1 MQHVLSWHERGR
13 LQEAGECMVG
23 QSDISAADD
32 RGASAGVSGV
42 PVLGIDIDGCVDEA
56 TGFFR
61 TLTQIWPGRVCVVS
75 YRSNREKA
83 VSDLARYGIRCDE
96 LFLVKSLDGKAEVI
110 VREGISVFFDDQP
123 ECLRDIPAT
132 THVLLM
138 RNGGNFDFEQRKWVL
153 SGRTGRLLQGGGQ
166 GDG

>member
-1 MQHVLSWHERGR
+1 MAS
-13 LQEAGECMVG
+13 
-23 QSDISAADD
+23 QSGTSAADD
-32 RGASAGVSGV
+32 QVARAGMSGV

-75 YRSNREKA
+75 FRSNREKA
-83 VSDLARYGIRCDE
+83 VADLARYGIRYDE

-110 VREGISVFFDDQP
+110 VRERISVFFDDQP
-123 ECLRDIPAT
+123 ECLRDIPET

-138 RNGGNFDFEQRKWVL
+138 RNGGNFDYEQRKWVL
-153 SGRTGRLLQGGGQ
+153 SNRTGRLLQGVGQ
-166 GDG
+166 GDV

>member
-1 MQHVLSWHERGR
+1 MASE
-13 LQEAGECMVG
+13 
-23 QSDISAADD
+23 SDISAADD
-32 RGASAGVSGV
+32 RLASAGMSGI

-56 TGFFR
+56 TAFFR
-61 TLTQIWPGRVCVVS
+61 TLTHIWPGRVCVVS

-83 VSDLARYGIRCDE
+83 VADLARYGIRYDQ

-123 ECLRDIPAT
+123 ECLQGIPAT

-138 RNGGNFDFEQRKWVL
+138 RNGGNFDFAQRKWVL
-153 SGRTGRLLQGGGQ
+153 SSKTGRLLQGSGQ
-166 GDG
+166 QEV